1 MMSDAVVSVNLG
13 EVKVSDNPG
22 VALVC
27 YGLGSCVALAAYEGR
42 ARVAGMAHVVLPSS
56 AEGRSTP
63 GAATAQDG
71 RFADTAVPA
80 LVRALVAKGANRSRL
95 VIKMA
100 GGAQVLAMSAGP
112 FSEIGRRNVT
122 AVKQALAAA
131 GLAPAVEDT
140 GGNVGR
146 TMRFEVGSGR
156 VTVSSV
162 GRRDRDL

>member
-27 YGLGSCVALAAYEGR
+27 YGLGSCVALAAYEGQ

-63 GAATAQDG
+63 GAAPAQDG

-100 GGAQVLAMSAGP
+100 GGAQVLALSAGP
-112 FSEIGRRNVT
+112 FSEIGRRNVV

-140 GGNVGR
+140 GGNAGR